1 MSFLDNIKSRMKGD
15 TSAEEQFQRGLREGS
30 WPEGVDDFQLMG
42 NTGTFLPATPDA
54 DTHEQADA
62 FAAKTASQD
71 DDRADWSVVR
81 AAGSSRTENRFTV
94 IEGAAGVRPIAGAP
108 SQRPADDELRV
119 TPRAEG
125 QARNQAAPAGAPKS
139 YAERLRERV
148 ASADVAPK
156 EEPKMQVKSASRPGA
171 AKPEQPAKPAAS
183 APAPAPAAPAPTVA
197 APAKPASARPAQQEA
212 PTFSSDAVIVRTR
225 TYDDVRKIAAGLLSE
240 HRPVVLAMRGT
251 SDASC
256 QRILDFSFGM
266 CCASGATMNE
276 LGQKLYA
283 ICPKGVTVSEATMAE
298 LKRQGILR

>member
-42 NTGTFLPATPDA
+42 NTGTFLPATPDSDTREEGDSLVPKATSRA
-54 DTHEQADA
+54 DDGG
-62 FAAKTASQD
+62 
-71 DDRADWSVVR
+71 DWSVVR

-94 IEGAAGVRPIAGAP
+94 IEGAAGVRPLAGSP
-108 SQRPADDELRV
+108 QMGRPAEDDMRV
-119 TPRAEG
+119 TPRPEG
-125 QARNQAAPAGAPKS
+125 QARDRSVSGGAQKS

-156 EEPKMQVKSASRPGA
+156 EEPKMQVKSAARPA
-171 AKPEQPAKPAAS
+171 PAKPAEPERSAA
-183 APAPAPAAPAPTVA
+183 APAQPAPAAPAM
-197 APAKPASARPAQQEA
+197 PAKPAGARPAQQDA

-225 TYDDVRKIAAGLLSE
+225 TYDDVRKIASGLLSD

-256 QRILDFSFGM
+256 QRILDFSFGL
-266 CCASGATMNE
+266 CCASGASMSE
-276 LGQKLYA
+276 LGQKVYA
-283 ICPKGVTVSEATMAE
+283 ICPKGVTVSEATMAD

>member
-30 WPEGVDDFQLMG
+30 WPEGVEDFELMG

-54 DTHEQADA
+54 DPHQEADA
-62 FAAKTASQD
+62 FASKTSSTE

-81 AAGSSRTENRFTV
+81 AAGSSRAEGRFTV
-94 IEGAAGVRPIAGAP
+94 IEGAAGMRPLASSAQA
-108 SQRPADDELRV
+108 QRPADEDMRV
-119 TPRAEG
+119 TPRSEG
-125 QARNQAAPAGAPKS
+125 QARERSQAAGAQKS

-156 EEPKMQVKSASRPGA
+156 EEPKMQVKNASRPTG
-171 AKPEQPAKPAAS
+171 AKPADPVKPEK
-183 APAPAPAAPAPTVA
+183 PAGAAPAPSAPA
-197 APAKPASARPAQQEA
+197 APAKPAAARPVSHDEA

-225 TYDDVRKIAAGLLSE
+225 TYDDVRKIASGLLSD

-251 SDASC
+251 SDAAC

-266 CCASGATMNE
+266 CCASGATMRE

-283 ICPKGVTVSEATMAE
+283 ICPKGVTVSDATMAE

>member
-42 NTGTFLPATPDA
+42 NTGTFLPATPDS
-54 DTHEQADA
+54 DPREQADA
-62 FAAKTASQD
+62 FASKDSSQQD
-71 DDRADWSVVR
+71 DRGDWSVVR
-81 AAGSSRTENRFTV
+81 AAGSTRAENRFTV
-94 IEGAAGVRPIAGAP
+94 IEGAAGVRPLAGSSQA
-108 SQRPADDELRV
+108 QRPADDEMRV
-119 TPRAEG
+119 TPRSEG
-125 QARNQAAPAGAPKS
+125 QVREKSSAGAQKS

-156 EEPKMQVKSASRPGA
+156 EEPKMQVKSPARPA
-171 AKPEQPAKPAAS
+171 PAKPAVPEKPA
-183 APAPAPAAPAPTVA
+183 AAPAPAAPA
-197 APAKPASARPAQQEA
+197 APAPTKSAASRPAQQDA

-225 TYDDVRKIAAGLLSE
+225 TYDDVRKIASGLLSD

-266 CCASGATMNE
+266 CCASGASMSE
-276 LGQKLYA
+276 LGQKVYA
-283 ICPKGVTVSEATMAE
+283 ICPKGVTVSEATMAD